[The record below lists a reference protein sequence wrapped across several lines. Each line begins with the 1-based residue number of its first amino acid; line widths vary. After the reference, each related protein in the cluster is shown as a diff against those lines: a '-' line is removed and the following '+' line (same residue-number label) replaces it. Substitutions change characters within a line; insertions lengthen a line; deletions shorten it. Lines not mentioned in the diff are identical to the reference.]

1 MKITMTA
8 NYDWQVPNSRSWIA
22 FKAGWSGRVTR
33 AQGRE
38 MIAAGV
44 AKPQTESGQPIP
56 QSDTNRRGISDGK
69 VSHR

>member
-1 MKITMTA
+1 MKITVLY
-8 NYDWQVPNSRSWIA
+8 NYDWPVPNSRSWIA

-44 AKPQTESGQPIP
+44 AKLAG
-56 QSDTNRRGISDGK
+56 RDG
-69 VSHR
+69 

>member
-8 NYDWQVPNSRSWIA
+8 NYDWPVPNSRSWIA

-44 AKPQTESGQPIP
+44 ATLQQES
-56 QSDTNRRGISDGK
+56 SRRDS
-69 VSHR
+69 SRSRPN